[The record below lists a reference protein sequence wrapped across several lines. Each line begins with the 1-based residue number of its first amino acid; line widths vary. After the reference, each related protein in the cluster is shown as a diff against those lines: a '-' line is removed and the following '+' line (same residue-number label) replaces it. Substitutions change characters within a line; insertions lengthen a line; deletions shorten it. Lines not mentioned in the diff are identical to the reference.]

1 MNTMKY
7 FLAGVLSALTFS
19 AAQAQLT
26 IEITGAG
33 AEQLAIA
40 IAPFDGMDNPKNAEV
55 VETIK
60 SDLTR
65 SGLFRLVKFERAGL
79 NEESLPDYESFK
91 SGGVDAL
98 VVGRLA
104 TAPDGRIEARFRL
117 HDVASASPIAGK
129 ALITTPE
136 QSRLL
141 GHHIADEIY
150 EKLTGEKGIF
160 STRIAYIVKTGAQ
173 YRLQIADSDGQ
184 NTVSALV
191 STEPIISPTFS
202 PDGQHIAYV
211 SFEKKKPVIYTH
223 NLHSGTRSILANFK
237 GSNSAPAYSPDGS
250 RLAIVLSKDGNSQIY
265 TVNAK
270 GGDLVRMTNSRGIAT
285 EPHFSADGAWIYFTS
300 DRGGNP
306 QIYKMPSS
314 GGAASRVTFEG
325 NYNVSPRPSPDGKS
339 LAFITRR
346 NGQFQLAVLDLTT
359 NQVQILNNSGKDESP
374 AFAPNNRLILFA
386 SVENG
391 RGVLNVVSADG
402 KTKQRLSAP
411 AGEIREPSWGPLR

>member
-1 MNTMKY
+1 MKTMKY
-7 FLAGVLSALTFS
+7 FLVTAMASLFVAV
-19 AAQAQLT
+19 AHAQLT
-26 IEITGAG
+26 IEITGSG
-33 AEQLAIA
+33 AQQMAIA
-40 IAPFDGMDNPKNAEV
+40 IAPFDGADNPKNAQV

-60 SDLTR
+60 GDLVR
-65 SGLFRLVKFERAGL
+65 SGLFRLVKFDRYGL
-79 NEESLPDYESFK
+79 NEESQPDYESFK

-117 HDVASASPIAGK
+117 HDVAQAAPIAGK

-136 QSRLL
+136 QARLL

-160 STRIAYIVKTGAQ
+160 STRIAYIVKNGEQ

-202 PDGQHIAYV
+202 PDGQSIAYV

-223 NLHSGTRSILANFK
+223 NLHTGTRNILANFK
-237 GSNSAPAYSPDGS
+237 GSNSAPAYSPDGT
-250 RLAIVLSKDGNSQIY
+250 RMAIVLSKDGNSQIY
-265 TVNAK
+265 SVNAK
-270 GGDLVRMTNSRGIAT
+270 GGNLVRLTNSRGIDT
-285 EPHFSADGAWIYFTS
+285 EPHFSSDGAWIYFTS

-306 QIYKMPSS
+306 QIYKMPST
-314 GGAASRVTFEG
+314 GGDATRVTFEG
-325 NYNVSPRPSPDGKS
+325 AYNVSPRPSPDGKS

-346 NGQFQLAVLDLTT
+346 NGQYQLAVMDLAT

-386 SVENG
+386 SIENG
-391 RGVLNVVSADG
+391 RGVLNVVSSDG

>member
-1 MNTMKY
+1 MKTKR
-7 FLAGVLSALTFS
+7 FLLFCGVFLGVIAN
-19 AAQAQLT
+19 AAAQLT

-33 AEQLAIA
+33 AEQLTIA
-40 IAPFDGMDNPKNAEV
+40 IAPFSGTANSEAQS
-55 VETIK
+55 TIQ

-65 SGLFRLVKFERAGL
+65 SGLFKVVKFDHEGL
-79 NEESLPDYESFK
+79 HEEITPDYAHLKEM
-91 SGGVDAL
+91 GVDA
-98 VVGRLA
+98 VVLGSMATAADGRL
-104 TAPDGRIEARFRL
+104 EARFRL
-117 HDVASASPIAGK
+117 HDVAQGTPIAGK
-129 ALITTPE
+129 ALITSPE
-136 QSRLL
+136 QARLL

-160 STRIAYIVKTGAQ
+160 STRIAYIVKAGEQ

-202 PDGQHIAYV
+202 PDGQNVAYV

-237 GSNSAPAYSPDGS
+237 GSNSAPAFSPNGQ

-265 TVNAK
+265 SVNAK
-270 GGDLVRMTNSRGIAT
+270 GGDLVRLTNSRGIDT

-306 QIYKMPSS
+306 QIYKMPAN
-314 GGAASRVTFEG
+314 GGNAERVTFEG

-346 NGQFQLAVLDLTT
+346 EGQYQLAVLDFASG
-359 NQVQILNNSGKDESP
+359 QVQILNNSGKDESP
-374 AFAPNNRLILFA
+374 AFAPNSRQILFA

-402 KTKQRLSAP
+402 RTKQRLSAP
-411 AGEIREPSWGPLR
+411 AGDIREPSWGPLR